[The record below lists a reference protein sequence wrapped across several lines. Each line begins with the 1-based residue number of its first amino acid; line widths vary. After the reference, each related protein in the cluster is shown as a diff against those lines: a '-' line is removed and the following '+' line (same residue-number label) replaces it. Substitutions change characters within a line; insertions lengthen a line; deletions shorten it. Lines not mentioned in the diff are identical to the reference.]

1 MMQEPI
7 RNSGAVS
14 TDNQSKLYPKLKGF
28 SIAQLN
34 ITSLT
39 KHIDELRILITEM
52 NFDILCI
59 NETRIDKTIKN
70 SEIGLQGYDLTRR
83 DRNRRGGGVAIYI
96 RNTIPYVE
104 RSTIIPENVEAV
116 CIEVRKPNAKPILI
130 STWYRPPNSNS
141 EILDSFEIFLQN
153 IDKENKEIIITGDFN
168 IDLMPSE
175 TENSKANRLKE
186 LLNTYQLS
194 QLIKKPT
201 RTTESTKTLLDLI
214 ICKTDDPKTATTDV
228 VELGISDHNLVYT
241 CRKVGICKQ
250 KPKIIETRQYHKL
263 NSAKFQN
270 DLKQALQHINEHSD
284 PNTALQEWNRIF
296 LLIADI
302 NAPTRLRKVRS
313 DRQPWMTDEI
323 KKLSF
328 HRDYLKKKAVMLN
341 SSSFHSSYKKCK
353 NKVTKLISNAKTHYF
368 RTNLENSKNCKE
380 NWIHINKLLN
390 HKTVKTQTINNIKF
404 GDQNITGDIN
414 IANTINNYF
423 VEIGP
428 KLASVISPT
437 DIDPIQPIQPC
448 RSEFNLRTIT
458 TTELIQTIGKTNL
471 NKAPGLDKIPI
482 KLIKLAGDAI
492 HDSLLHIFNLVLGT
506 GIFPDDLKLAKIIPI
521 HKEGDKAECGNYRP
535 ISVIPTVAKILEK
548 IIYDQLSSYINDNDI
563 ICKQQFG
570 FRPNHST
577 ETALLKCTDQWLLNM
592 DKGMANG
599 VLFLDLK
606 KAFDTVDHSIL
617 LQKLYQY
624 GIKGTPLK
632 LLASYLNNRKQ
643 VCVINNNKS
652 GQETVQCGVPQ
663 GSNLGPLLFSLYIND
678 LPMCLEYTQASM
690 FADDTNLTCTGRTP
704 AEIEHKLNADLSNV
718 NDWLEAN
725 RLTLNTG
732 KTEFMLIASK
742 RKLNQFRTDIRIHIN
757 GSIIKQVKQKK
768 TLGITIDNELRWTE
782 HINEQCKKLSSAIAL
797 LRKAKPHVPNNDLL
811 RIYNSLVVPYF
822 TYCSTVWNDGN
833 KTNLEKLY
841 KLQKRAARIIT
852 GLNYETRSKIILQSL
867 GWNPIDNILKK
878 REFLITF
885 KAIRGIAPECI
896 CNMFSYCDNR
906 SHHMR
911 SNGRKLTLDKPNR
924 SFMKKSFS
932 YRGASAWNSLP
943 NEILDVQEQ
952 LTIHS
957 FKTKLNN
964 HLR

>member
-1 MMQEPI
+1 MTHYVKPTLASNPAEVI
-7 RNSGAVS
+7 LHIS
-14 TDNQSKLYPKLKGF
+14 TNDLKNKSSSTLLKTVDNLG
-28 SIAQLN
+28 
-34 ITSLT
+34 
-39 KHIDELRILITEM
+39 EMITESK
-52 NFDILCI
+52 DVKL
-59 NETRIDKTIKN
+59 TL
-70 SEIGLQGYDLTRR
+70 SEIITRC
-83 DRNRRGGGVAIYI
+83 DDETLADK
-96 RNTIPYVE
+96 
-104 RSTIIPENVEAV
+104 AV

-175 TENSKANRLKE
+175 TDNSKAKRLKE

-194 QLIKKPT
+194 QVIKKPT

-263 NSAKFQN
+263 NNAKFQN
-270 DLKQALQHINEHSD
+270 DLKQALLHINEHSD

-302 NAPTRLRKVRS
+302 NAPIRSRKVRS

-341 SSSFHSSYKKCK
+341 SSAFHSSYKKCK

-458 TTELIQTIGKTNL
+458 TTELIQKIGKTNL
-471 NKAPGLDKIPI
+471 NKAPGLDKMPI

-548 IIYDQLSSYINDNDI
+548 IIYNQLSSYINDKDI

-690 FADDTNLTCTGRTP
+690 FADDTNLSCTGRTP
-704 AEIEHKLNADLSNV
+704 AEIEHKLNADLSSV

-725 RLTLNTG
+725 RLTLNTD
-732 KTEFMLIASK
+732 KKEFMLIASK

-757 GSIIKQVKQKK
+757 GSIIKQVKQKNP
-768 TLGITIDNELRWTE
+768 LGITIDNELRWTE
-782 HINEQCKKLSSAIAL
+782 HINECNSSA
-797 LRKAKPHVPNNDLL
+797 
-811 RIYNSLVVPYF
+811 
-822 TYCSTVWNDGN
+822 
-833 KTNLEKLY
+833 
-841 KLQKRAARIIT
+841 
-852 GLNYETRSKIILQSL
+852 
-867 GWNPIDNILKK
+867 
-878 REFLITF
+878 
-885 KAIRGIAPECI
+885 
-896 CNMFSYCDNR
+896 
-906 SHHMR
+906 
-911 SNGRKLTLDKPNR
+911 
-924 SFMKKSFS
+924 
-932 YRGASAWNSLP
+932 
-943 NEILDVQEQ
+943 
-952 LTIHS
+952 
-957 FKTKLNN
+957 
-964 HLR
+964 

>member
-1 MMQEPI
+1 
-7 RNSGAVS
+7 
-14 TDNQSKLYPKLKGF
+14 
-28 SIAQLN
+28 
-34 ITSLT
+34 
-39 KHIDELRILITEM
+39 
-52 NFDILCI
+52 
-59 NETRIDKTIKN
+59 
-70 SEIGLQGYDLTRR
+70 
-83 DRNRRGGGVAIYI
+83 
-96 RNTIPYVE
+96 
-104 RSTIIPENVEAV
+104 
-116 CIEVRKPNAKPILI
+116 
-130 STWYRPPNSNS
+130 
-141 EILDSFEIFLQN
+141 
-153 IDKENKEIIITGDFN
+153 
-168 IDLMPSE
+168 MPSE
-175 TENSKANRLKE
+175 TENSTAKRLKE

-201 RTTESTKTLLDLI
+201 RITESTKTLLDLI

-228 VELGISDHNLVYT
+228 VVLGISDHNLVYT

-263 NSAKFQN
+263 NKAKFQN
-270 DLKQALQHINEHSD
+270 DLKQAFLHFNEHSD
-284 PNTALQEWNRIF
+284 PNTALQEWNKIF

-302 NAPTRLRKVRS
+302 NAPVRSRKVRS

-341 SSSFHSSYKKCK
+341 SSAFHSSYKKCK
-353 NKVTKLISNAKTHYF
+353 NKVTKLISNAKTLYF

-380 NWIHINKLLN
+380 SWIHINKLLN
-390 HKTVKTQTINNIKF
+390 HKTVKNQTINNIKL

-423 VEIGP
+423 AEIGP
-428 KLASVISPT
+428 KLASVIPPT
-437 DIDPIQPIQPC
+437 DIDPTKLIQPC
-448 RSEFNLRTIT
+448 SSEFNLRTIT

-492 HDSLLHIFNLVLGT
+492 YDSLLHIFNLVLST

-535 ISVIPTVAKILEK
+535 ISVIPIVAKILEK

-577 ETALLKCTDQWLLNM
+577 ETALLKCTDQWLHNM

-663 GSNLGPLLFSLYIND
+663 GSNLGPLLFTLYIND

-690 FADDTNLTCTGRTP
+690 FADDTNLSCTGRTP

-732 KTEFMLIASK
+732 KTEFMLITSK

-757 GSIIKQVKQKK
+757 GSIIKHVIQKK
-768 TLGITIDNELRWTE
+768 NLGVTIDNELKWTE

-797 LRKAKPHVPNNDLL
+797 LRKAKPHVPYNDLL

-833 KTNLEKLY
+833 NTNLEKLY

-852 GLNYETRSKIILQSL
+852 GSNYETRSKIIFQSL
-867 GWNPIDNILKK
+867 GWNSIDNILKK

-896 CNMFSYCDNR
+896 CNMFSYCDNG

-943 NEILDVQEQ
+943 NEILDVHEQ
-952 LTIHS
+952 LTTHS

-964 HLR
+964 HLDLR